1 MYFNFFLTN
10 FFFFPIMQ
18 KPVIYLQTESI
29 GWLLYDK
36 NLRHERVKSLENNPS
51 MKKIKEGFEDLQLDI
66 SLQLDT
72 SLQLD
77 ISLQLTLLTAAKCK

>member
-10 FFFFPIMQ
+10 VFFFPIMQ

-51 MKKIKEGFEDLQLDI
+51 MKKIKEGFGD
-66 SLQLDT
+66 
-72 SLQLD
+72 LQLD